1 MGSVPVLGRSPG
13 GGMATH
19 SSILAW
25 RIPWA
30 EEPGGYSPVGCK
42 ELDTTKVTEH
52 ADTRL
57 CKCHRR
63 HLQNIFVIS
72 KRNPMPVSY
81 HTTPPSSSV
90 TTHLSS
96 FSIKTLFFRTSLK
109 V

>member
-1 MGSVPVLGRSPG
+1 
-13 GGMATH
+13 MATH

-57 CKCHRR
+57 CKCHHR

-81 HTTPPSSSV
+81 HTTPPSSS
-90 TTHLSS
+90 HPKQPLIYLLS
-96 FSIKTLFFRTSLK
+96 LLRPYSLGLP
-109 V
+109 